1 MTRDRHIFYKFKGKK
16 TKKKQNKK
24 KTNWK
29 MVFQI
34 YGFHNTH
41 HSNLVCQHC
50 ISTSPKRFHKVIQ
63 KLITRNGMML
73 ANETPIEQV

>member
-1 MTRDRHIFYKFKGKK
+1 MTIDRHIFCKFKAKPTEK
-16 TKKKQNKK
+16 TNKQ
-24 KTNWK
+24 TNWK
-29 MVFQI
+29 IVFQI

-50 ISTSPKRFHKVIQ
+50 ISRSPKRLHKVIQ

-73 ANETPIEQV
+73 ANEAPIEQV